1 MPKTEPM
8 PKTERP
14 PVPVRAWLR
23 DAAGGFLI
31 VLVAASLASGIL
43 LWRLQDTVAAATR
56 DQSRDL
62 AASVGRSLGRQF
74 VRAGQL
80 GIPLDAIP
88 AIDRSLD
95 NTLAH
100 VPQLAGITLTDA
112 GGKVLGAAR
121 RPRAGA
127 PTSVG
132 TDLSLGAQRIGMLE
146 VAAAPPALRGS
157 HAALLTG
164 MLLLILPLA
173 LLGGLCTALH
183 GAHLRRHRHRLRE
196 MLLTAPDDLVPPV
209 PGPRPESRDVLGLAW
224 HGLQTLAART
234 AQRQADLAHQAE
246 SLLAVDFDGSIRP
259 RLAALGIPPS
269 RPAPRTR
276 IVPPDRAR
284 RLSLRLRLTL
294 VFALGFALLIGSL
307 SGLQALREHL
317 LRQQAAN
324 LGQED
329 QSALWKQF
337 LSSQTLAIAG
347 ELQDPTVRLEAAGG
361 VPGIPP
367 AWDTSLDRLTL
378 IDPNRQ
384 AYPLKG
390 DATDAA
396 LLDAG
401 TLDEV
406 LAGRTAQGLRNLDDG
421 QTLLVAARPVRLQGG
436 IWALIGARA
445 LDTALQQ
452 VDPDG
457 LDEQYSVHFLNPKGD
472 PVASTGRALWAR
484 LGLAPPVRYAQ
495 YRTLEDRGRILLL
508 TATPVASVSGS
519 AGGLLLTLKDVT
531 ALMKPSLTLGRLAL
545 LLAAGLAILGL
556 ALIHRIIWR
565 SFRPLQDSLQT
576 LDDLSG
582 PRDDA
587 RGRTDGGSDEIE
599 RLGRSIAAFRHKT
612 LQLARDQA
620 QQARIRRRQE
630 AVMAGE
636 LRALADSMDAV
647 SRQEVQALI
656 DRQAGQGE
664 EGDGLRRLAEV
675 MGDLRRRLVEQHRR
689 LSDMVVELRD
699 ALVTKTKLAGL
710 QQELQIASAVQL
722 SILPRSLPDDP
733 RMELGCRIFPAR
745 DVGGDFYDFYMLDE
759 HHLGFVI
766 ADVSGKGI
774 PAALFMAISRTL
786 LKSTTRFVRQP
797 AACVRQLN
805 TLLAAENEQMLF
817 VTLFYATLDLRDGRL
832 DYVNAGH
839 HAPWLMN
846 ARGELSAVPPT
857 HGIAVG
863 IEEDMPYVQQTLY
876 LRPGDLLYL
885 YTDGI
890 TEAFDPSGQVFG
902 EERLA
907 GLLRAQP
914 PGVALD
920 VLIDAVIADVRG
932 FEQGT
937 DPTDDVT
944 SLCLRYHG

>member
-1 MPKTEPM
+1 MPT
-8 PKTERP
+8 TER
-14 PVPVRAWLR
+14 PVRAWLR

-43 LWRLQDTVAAATR
+43 LWRLQDTVAVATQG
-56 DQSRDL
+56 QSRDL

-80 GIPLDAIP
+80 GIPLDEIP
-88 AIDRSLD
+88 AVDRSLD
-95 NTLAH
+95 GTLAH
-100 VPQLAGITLTDA
+100 VPQLTAITLTDA
-112 GGKVLGAAR
+112 DGKILGAAR
-121 RPRAGA
+121 RARAGA
-127 PTSVG
+127 PTSVSTELAIG
-132 TDLSLGAQRIGMLE
+132 ERRIGTLE
-146 VAAAPPALRGS
+146 VAAAPPDLRGS

-164 MLLLILPLA
+164 MLLLILPLS
-173 LLGGLCTALH
+173 LLGGLCAALY
-183 GAHLRRHRHRLRE
+183 GTHLRRHRRRLGE
-196 MLLTAPDDLVPPV
+196 MLRTAPEDIVPPV
-209 PGPRPESRDVLGLAW
+209 PGPRPDPQDILGQAW
-224 HGLQTLAART
+224 HGLQTMAART
-234 AQRQADLAHQAE
+234 AQRRADLAHQAE

-259 RLAALGIPPS
+259 RLAALGIPLS
-269 RPAPRTR
+269 GPAPQVR
-276 IVPPDRAR
+276 IVPPDRIR

-294 VFALGFALLIGSL
+294 AIALGFALLIGSL

-329 QSALWKQF
+329 QGALWKQF
-337 LSSQTLAIAG
+337 LSSQTLTIAG
-347 ELQDPTVRLEAAGG
+347 ELQDASARLEASGADAD
-361 VPGIPP
+361 IPR
-367 AWDTSLDRLTL
+367 AWNTSLDRLAL

-384 AYPLKG
+384 VYPLKG
-390 DATDAA
+390 GGADTA

-406 LAGRTAQGLRNLDDG
+406 LAGRAAQGLRNLDDDR
-421 QTLLVAARPVRLQGG
+421 TLLVAARPVRLQGG
-436 IWALIGARA
+436 TWALVGARA

-457 LDEQYSVHFLNPKGD
+457 LDEQYSVHFLNPKGRL
-472 PVASTGRALWAR
+472 VASTGRALWTR
-484 LGLAPPVRYAQ
+484 LGLAPPVQHAQ
-495 YRTLEDRGRILLL
+495 YRTLEDGDRILLL

-531 ALMKPSLTLGRLAL
+531 ALMKPSLTLGRLTL
-545 LLAAGLAILGL
+545 LLAAVLAILGL

-576 LDDLSG
+576 LDELSG
-582 PRDDA
+582 PQDGAD
-587 RGRTDGGSDEIE
+587 GRSGGRRDEIE
-599 RLGRSIAAFRHKT
+599 QLGRSIAAFRHKT

-620 QQARIRRRQE
+620 QQVRIRRRQE

-636 LRALADSMDAV
+636 LRALADSMDAT

-656 DRQAGQGE
+656 DRQGPEGE
-664 EGDGLRRLAEV
+664 DGDGLRRLAEV
-675 MGDLRRRLVEQHRR
+675 MGDLRHRLVDQHRR
-689 LSDMVVELRD
+689 LSDMVIELRD

-722 SILPRSLPDDP
+722 SILPRSMPDDP
-733 RMELGCRIFPAR
+733 RMELGCRILPAR

-786 LKSTTRFVRQP
+786 LKSTARFVRQP
-797 AACVRQLN
+797 AACVQRLN
-805 TLLAAENEQMLF
+805 ALLAAENEQMLF
-817 VTLFYATLDLRDGRL
+817 VTLFYATLDLRTGRL

-839 HAPWLMN
+839 HAPWLID
-846 ARGELSAVPPT
+846 ARGALSAVPLT

-863 IEEDMPYVQQTLY
+863 IEEEIAYEQKTLH
-876 LRPGDLLYL
+876 LRPGDTLYL

-890 TEAFDPSGQVFG
+890 TEAFNPEGEVFG
-902 EERLA
+902 EDRLA

-914 PGVALD
+914 ADVGLD
-920 VLIDAVIADVRG
+920 VLTDAVIADVRA
-932 FEQGT
+932 FENGT